1 MFAASAL
8 AFAPPRASS
17 PLLDL
22 RLQADGKFDILV
34 GGKPW
39 LSGGDVRLG
48 PDSSADGG
56 LVLVGGPTE
65 TTGPDLGGWNATTY
79 TWALK
84 SQHPP
89 GPVMTTTFRSFP
101 AQDGTLVFE
110 QGFPAGLPVLEPL
123 GDTPSEGART
133 LFPSFARSSGADLP
147 CFAYHGVFPQLKPCT
162 VADYAPTHQGGVPL
176 VIYDNA
182 DPSSPLP
189 TTIFSPLSTPKAQHA
204 ASAPGW
210 FGAGVKA
217 TAGAVPKGWSQSWIL
232 SATRGVNAAFQA
244 WGDRVL
250 ALRGGKT
257 ARADLYRDVTHSTI
271 GFWTDNG
278 GYYHYST
285 GTGSTKFPNGSY
297 IYNQSYEEV
306 LPKVKASHDAAGVP
320 FGHWQFD
327 SWFYPKDATVGPG
340 GGGGGVTNWTADPRI
355 FPSGM
360 AAINKA
366 LDGMPMVM
374 HNRQWSPNSDYIK
387 NLAFSWQTGPKWAIP
402 DDPAAFFT
410 WFFTTQQQGWG
421 LTMYEQDWMCTEYD
435 GVGAL
440 QSNVSLADVWLEGM
454 AAGAAAGGLAVQY
467 CMPYAHDI
475 LSGASHAAV
484 TNARA
489 SDDYFHAPGHRN
501 WAIGGTAM
509 FYWGLGILPFKDGF
523 YSSNLPQVGG
533 QTVGPEND
541 PDREALMATLSGAMV
556 GPMDGIGLL
565 NATRTMQSCR
575 SDGVI
580 LKPDVPVTTDD
591 WCFGHADPGCLV
603 YSTYSEIPGYGR
615 VTYLYSDAA
624 LSAQNFT
631 EIMVAHGAD
640 AWYDWYSGKYDL
652 TPGESWAGVGYEG
665 HMYAVGLPAANGAVL
680 LGEVDKYVPVS
691 SKRFTKVV
699 ESKESLHL
707 EMVGVK
713 GESVCVCAAFN
724 DAGKWGAP
732 VCQRASFTDT
742 TMMLDLARKPPVPSK
757 PCGGPWAWPK

>member
-1 MFAASAL
+1 M
-8 AFAPPRASS
+8 
-17 PLLDL
+17 
-22 RLQADGKFDILV
+22 
-34 GGKPW
+34 
-39 LSGGDVRLG
+39 
-48 PDSSADGG
+48 
-56 LVLVGGPTE
+56 
-65 TTGPDLGGWNATTY
+65 
-79 TWALK
+79 
-84 SQHPP
+84 
-89 GPVMTTTFRSFP
+89 
-101 AQDGTLVFE
+101 VFE

-133 LFPSFARSSGADLP
+133 LFPPLPAAAARTSRASRT
-147 CFAYHGVFPQLKPCT
+147 GVFPQLKPYRRRLR
-162 VADYAPTHQGGVPL
+162 ADAPGRRAARHLRQCRPVEPA
-176 VIYDNA
+176 A
-182 DPSSPLP
+182 DDDL
-189 TTIFSPLSTPKAQHA
+189 LAASTPKAQHA

-217 TAGAVPKGWSQSWIL
+217 AAGAVPKGWTQSWIL

-250 ALRGGKT
+250 ARREDG
-257 ARADLYRDVTHSTI
+257 ARDLYRDVTHSTI

-306 LPKVKASHDAAGVP
+306 LPKVKKSHDAAGVP

-387 NLAFSWQTGPKWAIP
+387 NLAFTWQTGPKWAIP

-489 SDDYFHAPGHRN
+489 SDDYFHAAGHRN

-580 LKPDVPVTTDD
+580 PKPDVPVTTDD
-591 WCFGHADPGCLV
+591 WCFGHTDPGCLV
-603 YSTYSEIPGYGR
+603 YSTSEIGVRPRHPLTRRRALRAELHRDHGGARRRRVVRLVQRQVRPHPGR
-615 VTYLYSDAA
+615 VVGGRGLRGPHVRRRPSGGERGGAA
-624 LSAQNFT
+624 RRSRQ
-631 EIMVAHGAD
+631 VR
-640 AWYDWYSGKYDL
+640 
-652 TPGESWAGVGYEG
+652 AGVVEALHQGGRKQRVPPPRDGGREG
-665 HMYAVGLPAANGAVL
+665 RDGLRLRRLQRRRQVGCAGLPA
-680 LGEVDKYVPVS
+680 
-691 SKRFTKVV
+691 RQ
-699 ESKESLHL
+699 LHRHDD
-707 EMVGVK
+707 
-713 GESVCVCAAFN
+713 
-724 DAGKWGAP
+724 DARP
-732 VCQRASFTDT
+732 
-742 TMMLDLARKPPVPSK
+742 ARRRCRQSR
-757 PCGGPWAWPK
+757 GGRGRGRSRG

>member
-1 MFAASAL
+1 
-8 AFAPPRASS
+8 
-17 PLLDL
+17 
-22 RLQADGKFDILV
+22 
-34 GGKPW
+34 
-39 LSGGDVRLG
+39 
-48 PDSSADGG
+48 
-56 LVLVGGPTE
+56 
-65 TTGPDLGGWNATTY
+65 
-79 TWALK
+79 
-84 SQHPP
+84 
-89 GPVMTTTFRSFP
+89 
-101 AQDGTLVFE
+101 
-110 QGFPAGLPVLEPL
+110 
-123 GDTPSEGART
+123 
-133 LFPSFARSSGADLP
+133 
-147 CFAYHGVFPQLKPCT
+147 
-162 VADYAPTHQGGVPL
+162 
-176 VIYDNA
+176 
-182 DPSSPLP
+182 
-189 TTIFSPLSTPKAQHA
+189 
-204 ASAPGW
+204 
-210 FGAGVKA
+210 
-217 TAGAVPKGWSQSWIL
+217 
-232 SATRGVNAAFQA
+232 
-244 WGDRVL
+244 
-250 ALRGGKT
+250 
-257 ARADLYRDVTHSTI
+257 
-271 GFWTDNG
+271 
-278 GYYHYST
+278 
-285 GTGSTKFPNGSY
+285 
-297 IYNQSYEEV
+297 
-306 LPKVKASHDAAGVP
+306 
-320 FGHWQFD
+320 
-327 SWFYPKDATVGPG
+327 
-340 GGGGGVTNWTADPRI
+340 
-355 FPSGM
+355 
-360 AAINKA
+360 
-366 LDGMPMVM
+366 
-374 HNRQWSPNSDYIK
+374 
-387 NLAFSWQTGPKWAIP
+387 
-402 DDPAAFFT
+402 
-410 WFFTTQQQGWG
+410 
-421 LTMYEQDWMCTEYD
+421 MYEQDWMCTEYD

-591 WCFGHADPGCLV
+591 WCFGHTDPGCLV

-631 EIMVAHGAD
+631 EIMTAHGAD
-640 AWYDWYSGKYDL
+640 AFYDWYSGKYDL
-652 TPGESWAGVGYEG
+652 VGAAGAGVGYEG
-665 HMYAVGLPAANGAVL
+665 HVYAVGHPAASGAVL

-699 ESKESLHL
+699 ESNESLHL